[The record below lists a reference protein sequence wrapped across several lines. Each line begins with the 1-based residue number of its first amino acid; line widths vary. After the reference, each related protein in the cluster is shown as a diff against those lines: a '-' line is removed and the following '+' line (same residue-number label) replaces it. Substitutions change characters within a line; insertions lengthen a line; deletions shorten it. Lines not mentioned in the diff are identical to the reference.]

1 MLFSFLLTVPS
12 SHSFV
17 RLTGSWNSL
26 YFKHILSIYRVP
38 STALYITSTLRL
50 FWRWV
55 RKRQPQT
62 SVAGQGADEG
72 AGSAVLVRAQSL
84 SPVRLFVTSWT
95 LSHQAALSQARILK
109 WVAISYVQ
117 MVNPRRG
124 GGIEIRSLCRGST
137 TLCSF
142 LSLCFLKISIYLFSV
157 GCAGSSLQRAGVLWL
172 Q

>member
-1 MLFSFLLTVPS
+1 MPFSFLLTVPS

-26 YFKHILSIYRVP
+26 YFKHILSIYSVL
-38 STALYITSTLRL
+38 STALYITSTLML

-84 SPVRLFVTSWT
+84 SPVRLFATSWT
-95 LSHQAALSQARILK
+95 LSRQAALSQARILK
-109 WVAISYVQ
+109 WIAISYVQ

-124 GGIEIRSLCRGST
+124 GGVEIRSLCRGST

-142 LSLCFLKISIYLFSV
+142 LSLSV
-157 GCAGSSLQRAGVLWL
+157 F
-172 Q
+172 